1 MSEIETTVKAFLA
14 RLGWDLESSAKRVE
28 DVLKN
33 KKLSNTIVYLS
44 KEVRALFYTPILMR
58 TLSARQEV
66 CNMNLKV
73 NLNCLSIFVLVLIAD
88 RR

>member
-44 KEVRALFYTPILMR
+44 KEVRA
-58 TLSARQEV
+58 
-66 CNMNLKV
+66 
-73 NLNCLSIFVLVLIAD
+73 
-88 RR
+88 